1 MDIHELLRHRP
12 QWLYEASP
20 YLYGL
25 CGVMVLI
32 MPNAG
37 QLHSMLITCSGIA
50 LLAASTHVFAMRWHY
65 RRKNDQG
72 NGDHEA
78 ALVAIIW
85 DRSKESDNLE
95 FNKLNKQL
103 FVACQHLIEDAQKA
117 PLEDLKESIE
127 QTIELIRYSFGHTE
141 NVLHELNPQQ
151 SQALHQTHQAILK
164 DVVRRYREFNSGKV
178 RRKDL
183 IAFLVYRVV
192 VERVKLDAAIL
203 NDALWA

>member
-1 MDIHELLRHRP
+1 MIWPHAGRLDSTLL
-12 QWLYEASP
+12 
-20 YLYGL
+20 
-25 CGVMVLI
+25 
-32 MPNAG
+32 
-37 QLHSMLITCSGIA
+37 TCSGIA
-50 LLAASTHVFAMRWHY
+50 LLAAATHVLAMRWNY
-65 RRKNDQG
+65 RRINHQPK
-72 NGDHEA
+72 GDHEA
-78 ALVAIIW
+78 ALVTIIW

-103 FVACQHLIEDAQKA
+103 FVACQHLIEDAQKTA
-117 PLEDLKESIE
+117 LEDLQESIE

-164 DVVRRYREFNSGKV
+164 DVVRRYREFSSGKI
-178 RRKDL
+178 RRKEF

-192 VERVKLDAAIL
+192 VERVKLDGAIL